1 MDKSEFI
8 EKLYNTL
15 ILEVEISDKWIL
27 PEYKDNL
34 NQFIA
39 YCADNILGKDISDL
53 VFDVALG
60 QCEKGFIGGIE
71 YPLNNLDELK
81 KFINDLEKNAN

>member
-1 MDKSEFI
+1 MDKIEFV

-15 ILEVEISDKWIL
+15 IFEVENREKWIL

-60 QCEKGFIGGIE
+60 QCKKGIINGIE

-81 KFINDLEKNAN
+81 KFINDLEKNVN

>member
-1 MDKSEFI
+1 MDKIEFV

-15 ILEVEISDKWIL
+15 IFEVKNSDKWIL

-34 NQFIA
+34 NQFIT
-39 YCADNILGKDISDL
+39 YCANNILGKDISDL

-71 YPLNNLDELK
+71 YPLNNLEQLK
-81 KFINDLEKNAN
+81 KFINDLQKNAN